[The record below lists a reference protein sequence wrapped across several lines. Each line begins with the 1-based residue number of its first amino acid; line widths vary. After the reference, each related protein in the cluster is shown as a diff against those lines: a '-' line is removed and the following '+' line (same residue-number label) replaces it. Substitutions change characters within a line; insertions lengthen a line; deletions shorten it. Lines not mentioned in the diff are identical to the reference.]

1 MLSVFKILGLLLK
14 EVLLCFFIY
23 NKEIKK
29 QLPNELN
36 IKELK
41 RITFFSLIVPA
52 LMSKSFALIQGKKI
66 TANQR
71 QMLVLGCA
79 ATPIFDDFF
88 DDPTLDLSRL
98 KQIIFSAD
106 TPFKPQ
112 HFKEK
117 LFLNFWI
124 KLYQSVHNKSFFL
137 EITNTLITVQT
148 SGLKLINAHSN
159 YAELKTICYDKG
171 AASTLS
177 YWLLIQNQNNNLFEN
192 EVVKQS
198 GKLFQLLDDI
208 LDIWFDWQEKNYTI
222 ATQCVTIQQLK
233 TDWETELNELKKL
246 VHALSISNSAK
257 REYLQI
263 QFFLLSVG
271 DVALQQLGKLD
282 NANINFNPSNYSR
295 KQLVCDMELWQNRW
309 KWFQYFSNKKMY

>member
-1 MLSVFKILGLLLK
+1 V
-14 EVLLCFFIY
+14 
-23 NKEIKK
+23 
-29 QLPNELN
+29 
-36 IKELK
+36 
-41 RITFFSLIVPA
+41 
-52 LMSKSFALIQGKKI
+52 
-66 TANQR
+66 
-71 QMLVLGCA
+71 
-79 ATPIFDDFF
+79 
-88 DDPTLDLSRL
+88 
-98 KQIIFSAD
+98 
-106 TPFKPQ
+106 
-112 HFKEK
+112 
-117 LFLNFWI
+117 
-124 KLYQSVHNKSFFL
+124 QS
-137 EITNTLITVQT
+137 

-177 YWLLIQNQNNNLFEN
+177 YWLLIQNQNNNLSEN

-233 TDWETELNELKKL
+233 TDWERELNELKKL
-246 VHALSISNSAK
+246 VHDLSISNSAK